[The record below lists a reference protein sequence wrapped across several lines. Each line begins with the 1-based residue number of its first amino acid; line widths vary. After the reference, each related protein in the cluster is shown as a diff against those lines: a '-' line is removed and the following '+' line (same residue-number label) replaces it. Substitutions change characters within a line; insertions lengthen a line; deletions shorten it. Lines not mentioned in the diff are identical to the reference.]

1 MNALPCP
8 ASSRFPRLLRTVS
21 HLFLL
26 LAGTAF
32 STAADVARPNILWIT
47 SEDHGPHMG
56 CYGDTYATTPNV
68 DALAKKA
75 LLYTKCWSN
84 APVCAPA
91 RTTIITG
98 MYPTSLGAEHMRS
111 MVPFPAGKKMFPQF
125 LREAGWYCTNNAKE
139 DYNIAKP
146 GQVWDESSKQ
156 AHWKNRKEG
165 QPFFAVFN
173 SEKSHES
180 KLRVRPHTQIHDP
193 AKVRVP
199 AYHPDTPEVRQ
210 DWAQY
215 YDTVTEADADAGA
228 HLVELEKAG
237 LTEDTIIFY
246 YADHGSGMPRNKRWP
261 YNSGLHVPLVVYIPE
276 KFASLRPPEYKAGGK
291 SDRLVSFVDLAP
303 TMLSLV
309 GVQPPDWM
317 QGHAFL
323 GKFITEPQPFLH
335 GFRGR
340 MDERLDLVR
349 SVTDGRYV
357 YVRNYMPHLIYGQH
371 LNYMWATPTTRVWEQ
386 LHKEGK
392 LNAVQDKFWNP
403 KPPEE
408 LFDLQSDP
416 DEVVNLATSP
426 ERDQIKVKL
435 ALAQTTHASQ
445 IRDVGLV
452 PEGER
457 LERSKG
463 SSPYDFGHSGAYLF
477 AEVFA
482 FAQIAAGD
490 ATMEANSRE
499 AWANLLSR
507 ALTENDP
514 KANKVRLEPAIR
526 YWAVLGIQIAAK
538 ESAGKNREALTAAL
552 KDTSPSVRIAAAR
565 ALAEFGTE
573 ADAQAAFTLL
583 LDAADWSKN
592 DVFTAMSA
600 LDALAATTDK
610 LAKSKA
616 AAAMIAR
623 IKTFP
628 DKGPAPDPRYKEYIP
643 RLLEELRER
652 FP

>member
-1 MNALPCP
+1 MKPLPFP
-8 ASSRFPRLLRTVS
+8 IIPRLLRAAA
-21 HLFLL
+21 LFAVL
-26 LAGTAF
+26 LASAALF
-32 STAADVARPNILWIT
+32 AADAARPNILWIT

-68 DALAKKA
+68 DALAKRGM
-75 LLYTKCWSN
+75 LYTHCWSN

-125 LREAGWYCTNNAKE
+125 LREAGWYCTNNSKE

-146 GQVWDESSKQ
+146 GQVWDESSKN
-156 AHWKNRKEG
+156 AHWKNRAAG

-173 SEKSHES
+173 SLKSHES
-180 KLRVRPHTQIHDP
+180 QIRTRPHKQVHDP

-215 YDTVTEADADAGA
+215 YDQVTEADADAGKLLA
-228 HLVELEKAG
+228 ELEKDG
-237 LTEDTIIFY
+237 LSEDTIVFY
-246 YADHGSGMPRNKRWP
+246 YADHGSGMPRSKRWP
-261 YNSGLHVPLVVYIPE
+261 YNSGLQVPLVVFIPE
-276 KFASLRPPEYKAGGK
+276 KFAALRPPEYQAGGK

-303 TMLSLV
+303 TMLSLI

-371 LNYMWATPTTRVWEQ
+371 LNYMWQTPTTRVWEQ

-392 LNAVQDKFWNP
+392 LNAMQDKFWNP

-416 DEVVNLATSP
+416 DEVVNLAGSK
-426 ERDQIKVKL
+426 EHAEIKEKL
-435 ALAQTTHASQ
+435 TMAQRMHMGR
-445 IRDVGLV
+445 IWDVGVV

-457 LERSKG
+457 LERSKE
-463 SSPYDFGHSGAYLF
+463 SSPYDFGHSDAYQF
-477 AEVFA
+477 APIFAAAEVA
-482 FAQIAAGD
+482 STPAP
-490 ATMEANSRE
+490 EALP
-499 AWANLLSR
+499 LLQK
-507 ALTENDP
+507 ALTERDP
-514 KANKVRLEPAIR
+514 RIEQEPAIR
-526 YWAVLGIQIAAK
+526 YWAVLGIQMKGKPAVDASHDALAAVMK
-538 ESAGKNREALTAAL
+538 
-552 KDTSPSVRIAAAR
+552 KDNSRAVRIAAAR

-573 ADAQAAFTLL
+573 ADAPAAFTVL

-592 DVFTAMSA
+592 DVFTAMAA
-600 LDALAATTDK
+600 LDALTATAPK
-610 LAKSKA
+610 IAQSKDA
-616 AAAMIAR
+616 AALAAR
-623 IKTFP
+623 IKALP
-628 DKGPAPDPRYKEYIP
+628 DKGPAPDARYKEYIP
-643 RLLEELRER
+643 RLLEELRAH

>member
-1 MNALPCP
+1 MMKPLPFP
-8 ASSRFPRLLRTVS
+8 IIPRLLRAAALFTV
-21 HLFLL
+21 L
-26 LAGTAF
+26 LASAAL
-32 STAADVARPNILWIT
+32 SRAADAARPNILWIT

-68 DALAKKA
+68 DALAKRGM
-75 LLYTKCWSN
+75 LYTHCWSN

-125 LREAGWYCTNNAKE
+125 LREAGWYCSNNAKE

-146 GQVWDESSKQ
+146 GQVWDESSKN
-156 AHWKNRKEG
+156 AHWRNRKDG
-165 QPFFAVFN
+165 APFFAVFN
-173 SEKSHES
+173 SLKSHES
-180 KLRVRPHTQIHDP
+180 QIRTRPHKQVHDP

-215 YDTVTEADADAGA
+215 YDQVTEADADAGKLLA
-228 HLVELEKAG
+228 ELEKDG
-237 LTEDTIIFY
+237 LTEDTIVFY
-246 YADHGSGMPRNKRWP
+246 YADHGSGMPRSKRWP

-276 KFASLRPPEYKAGGK
+276 KFAALRPPEYQAGGK

-303 TMLSLV
+303 TMLSLI

-323 GKFITEPQPFLH
+323 GKFIAEPQPFLH

-357 YVRNYMPHLIYGQH
+357 YIRNYMPHLIYGQH
-371 LNYMWATPTTRVWEQ
+371 LNYMWQTPTTRVWEQ

-416 DEVVNLATSP
+416 DEVKNLADSREHGQTMLKLSKAL
-426 ERDQIKVKL
+426 RD
-435 ALAQTTHASQ
+435 HASR
-445 IRDVGLV
+445 IRDVGFM

-457 LERSKG
+457 LNRSKG
-463 SSPYDFGHSGAYLF
+463 SSPYDFGHSDEYPFQPFVMADLASLQWPGTQQLQN
-477 AEVFA
+477 E
-482 FAQIAAGD
+482 
-490 ATMEANSRE
+490 M
-499 AWANLLSR
+499 
-507 ALTENDP
+507 LTHP
-514 KANKVRLEPAIR
+514 EPAAR
-526 YWAVLGIQIAAK
+526 YWAVLALQMR
-538 ESAGKNREALTAAL
+538 GKPAVEANHDTLVAAL
-552 KDTSPSVRIAAAR
+552 KDTSAPVRIAAAR

-573 ADAQAAFTLL
+573 ADAQPAFTVL

-592 DVFTAMSA
+592 DVFTAMAA
-600 LDALAATTDK
+600 LNALTATAPK
-610 LAKSKA
+610 IAQSKDA
-616 AAAMIAR
+616 AALVAR
-623 IKTFP
+623 IKALP
-628 DKGPAPDPRYKEYIP
+628 DKGPAPDARYKEYIP